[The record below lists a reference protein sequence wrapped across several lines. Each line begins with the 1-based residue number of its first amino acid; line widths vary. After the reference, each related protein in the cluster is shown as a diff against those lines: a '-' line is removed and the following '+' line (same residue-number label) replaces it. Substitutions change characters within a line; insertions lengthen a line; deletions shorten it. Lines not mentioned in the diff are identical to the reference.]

1 MKEFMT
7 IGELADFF
15 GKSDNTIRRRAKEIG
30 IVAENGRPLLID
42 KSGVE
47 RIAYHIYRNVP
58 FAVKEAIKS
67 TFPNS
72 EGTPFPNGKVDN
84 NTDDYVQRGMELV
97 FGAIGRMEERLSSVE
112 KKIESV
118 PQIGYDET
126 HMTVLGFC
134 KVNDITCSVYD
145 ASRAGKEAARLSRE
159 EGIEIRTVPDDRFG
173 KVNSYHKAILSRVF
187 AL

>member
-1 MKEFMT
+1 MTTKEIALAVGKEERT
-7 IGELADFF
+7 VQRWVKRLADKMPSINDKMSSSSPMRPADYNLTETLQIVEEGM
-15 GKSDNTIRRRAKEIG
+15 GKNAAGIFRANANTQRKGE
-30 IVAENGRPLLID
+30 
-42 KSGVE
+42 
-47 RIAYHIYRNVP
+47 H
-58 FAVKEAIKS
+58 
-67 TFPNS
+67 
-72 EGTPFPNGKVDN
+72 
-84 NTDDYVQRGMELV
+84 TDVQYGMELV
-97 FGAIGRMEERLSSVE
+97 FGAIGKLAKRVDMLEEKVE
-112 KKIESV
+112 AV